1 MRFLLILFLLL
12 SANAFAQ
19 PFELVRLDQTARAAR
34 QSVDLRAVQI
44 YRDGL
49 ERTLSF
55 VRARPELFPPQR
67 IEKRLLNDAA
77 KSDVR
82 SIWKALLDYQLAL
95 EALEQY
101 HRDFVLLRHE
111 AQRERS
117 LLLTYAAHLARYRF
131 ALDFIERAEN
141 DPELSKVLNEAVHDL
156 GLEKGSYDRFKLH
169 FLNAGRGT
177 QFAALAVL
185 YKASRHQPEPA
196 LAAKLDADSSRVWEM
211 GRGKGSKMTAANALS
226 VVSGTAQRA
235 VFPAQA
241 GISEWMGDTKVLRQ
255 NQALISDAQIAAM
268 IPNMRPG
275 DVMLQRR
282 EWYVSNVG
290 LPGFWSHAALYVGT
304 PQERRAYFNDA
315 EVRAWVKQ
323 QGIADGDFEKLLVQR
338 YPKAY
343 QTSQVLQEHGHVPR
357 VLEAISEGVSFTT
370 MEHSAAA
377 DSLVVL
383 RPRLAKK
390 EQALALLRAFGYAGR
405 PYDFDFDFQTDAS
418 LVCTELVY
426 KAYEPGQGFKGLR
439 LQPQEIVG
447 RLAIPANDIAR
458 AFDSEHQ
465 SAQQQWDMV
474 LFLDGDERQKRAV
487 EANVAAFRSSWQRPK
502 WHILQQAVKQAKTG
516 TTPGA
521 KP

>member
-1 MRFLLILFLLL
+1 MRFYLILFSLLGT
-12 SANAFAQ
+12 SAFAQ
-19 PFELVRLDQTARAAR
+19 PFELLRLDHSTRAAR
-34 QSVDLRAVQI
+34 QAVDLRAVQI
-44 YRDGL
+44 YREGL
-49 ERTLSF
+49 ERTLRF
-55 VRARPELFPPQR
+55 VNTRPELFPARR
-67 IEKRLLNDAA
+67 IEKRLLDDAA
-77 KSDVR
+77 KTQVR
-82 SIWKALLDYQLAL
+82 TIWKSLLDYQLAL

-101 HRDFVLLRHE
+101 HKDFVLLRHE
-111 AQRERS
+111 AERERS

-156 GLEKGSYDRFKLH
+156 GLAKGSYDRFKLH
-169 FLNAGRGT
+169 FLNGGRGT
-177 QFAALAVL
+177 QFAALSVL
-185 YKASRHQPEPA
+185 YKASRHRPEPS
-196 LAAKLDADSSRVWEM
+196 LAAQLDADSGRVWEM
-211 GRGKGSKMTAANALS
+211 GRGKGSQMTALNALS
-226 VVSGTAQRA
+226 VVRGTAQRA

-255 NQALISDAQIAAM
+255 NQALISAAQIAAM
-268 IPNMRPG
+268 IPHLRPG

-304 PQERRAYFNDA
+304 PQERRANFDDA

-323 QGIADGDFEKLLVQR
+323 QGIADGDLEKLLAQR

-343 QTSQVLQEHGHVPR
+343 QTSQALQEHGHVPR

-390 EQALALLRAFGYAGR
+390 EQAVALLRAFGYAGR

-426 KAYEPGQGFKGLR
+426 KAYEPGRDFRGLR

-458 AFDSEHQ
+458 AFDSEYQ
-465 SAQQQWDMV
+465 TPQQQWDMV

-487 EANVAAFRSSWQRPK
+487 EAGVAAFRASWQRPK
-502 WHILQQAVKQAKTG
+502 WHILQQAVRQAKA
-516 TTPGA
+516 GA

>member
-1 MRFLLILFLLL
+1 MRLCLILISLFST
-12 SANAFAQ
+12 SAIAQ
-19 PFELVRLDQTARAAR
+19 PFELLRLDQPTRAAR
-34 QSVDLRAVQI
+34 QSTDLRAVQI
-44 YRDGL
+44 YREGL
-49 ERTLSF
+49 ERTLRF
-55 VRARPELFPPQR
+55 VKARPELFPPR
-67 IEKRLLNDAA
+67 PIEKRLINDAG
-77 KSDVR
+77 KSQVR
-82 SIWKALLDYQLAL
+82 AIWKSLLDYQVAL
-95 EALEQY
+95 EAIEQY
-101 HRDFVLLRHE
+101 HKDFVLLRHE
-111 AQRERS
+111 AERERS

-141 DPELSKVLNEAVHDL
+141 DPELAKVLNEGVNDL

-169 FLNAGRGT
+169 FLNAGIGT
-177 QFAALAVL
+177 QFAALSVL
-185 YKASRHQPEPA
+185 YKASRHQPEA
-196 LAAKLDADSSRVWEM
+196 LLATKLDADSGRVWEM
-211 GRGKGSKMTAANALS
+211 GRGKGTQMTAVNALS
-226 VVSGTAQRA
+226 VLRGTAQRA

-268 IPNMRPG
+268 IPKLRPG

-304 PQERRAYFNDA
+304 PQERRAYFDDA
-315 EVRAWVKQ
+315 EVRVWVKQ
-323 QGIADGDFEKLLVQR
+323 QGIADGDLEKLLVQR
-338 YPKAY
+338 HPAAY
-343 QTSQVLQEHGHVPR
+343 KTSRLLQEHAHVPR

-426 KAYEPGQGFKGLR
+426 KAYEPGQGFKGIR
-439 LQPQEIVG
+439 MQPQEIVG

-458 AFDSEHQ
+458 AFDSEYQ
-465 SAQQQWDMV
+465 TAQQQWDMV
-474 LFLDGDERQKRAV
+474 LFLDGDERQKRAL
-487 EANVAAFRSSWQRPK
+487 AAGVDTFRSSWQRPK
-502 WHILQQAVKQAKTG
+502 WHILQQAIKQSKAS
-516 TTPGA
+516 A

>member
-1 MRFLLILFLLL
+1 MRIFLILFSLLGT
-12 SANAFAQ
+12 SAFAQ
-19 PFELVRLDQTARAAR
+19 PFELLRLYQSTRAAR
-34 QSVDLRAVQI
+34 QTVDLRAVQI
-44 YRDGL
+44 YREGL
-49 ERTLSF
+49 ERTLAF
-55 VRARPELFPPQR
+55 VRARPELFPSRR

-77 KSDVR
+77 KSEVR
-82 SIWKALLDYQLAL
+82 TIWKSLLDYQMAL
-95 EALEQY
+95 EAVEQY
-101 HRDFVLLRHE
+101 HRDFVLLRRE
-111 AQRERS
+111 AERERS

-141 DPELSKVLNEAVHDL
+141 DPELSKVLNESVHDL

-169 FLNAGRGT
+169 FLNGSRGT
-177 QFAALAVL
+177 QFAALSVL
-185 YKASRHQPEPA
+185 YKASRHRPEPS
-196 LAAKLDADSSRVWEM
+196 LAAKLDADSGRVWEI
-211 GRGKGSKMTAANALS
+211 GRGNGGKMTAVNALS
-226 VVSGTAQRA
+226 VVRGTAQRA

-304 PQERRAYFNDA
+304 PRERRVYFDDA
-315 EVRAWVKQ
+315 EVHAWVRQ
-323 QGIADGDFEKLLVQR
+323 QGMADGDLESLLAQR
-338 YPKAY
+338 HPKAY
-343 QTSQVLQEHGHVPR
+343 QASQVPQEHDHAPR

-377 DSLVVL
+377 DSLVAL
-383 RPRLAKK
+383 RPRLSKK

-426 KAYEPGQGFKGLR
+426 KAYEPGQDFRGLHM
-439 LQPQEIVG
+439 QPQKIVG

-458 AFDSEHQ
+458 AFDSEFQ
-465 SAQQQWDMV
+465 TPQQQWDMV

-487 EANVAAFRSSWQRPK
+487 EAGVAVFRTSWRRPK
-502 WHILQQAVKQAKTG
+502 WHILQQAVKQAKA
-516 TTPGA
+516 GA